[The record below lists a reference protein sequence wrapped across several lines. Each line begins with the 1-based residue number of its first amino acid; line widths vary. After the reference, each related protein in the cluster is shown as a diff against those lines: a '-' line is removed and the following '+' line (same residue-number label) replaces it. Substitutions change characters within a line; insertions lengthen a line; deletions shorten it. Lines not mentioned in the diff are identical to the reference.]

1 MKVAVYGVS
10 MGSNAG
16 RDKPNLIGH
25 ALRAGFK
32 RHSVECLPFEK
43 FDGKVVADVA
53 LAYGW
58 LGELT
63 THVFSKYK
71 EAGKHFVFFDLG
83 YWDRGAE
90 GHYRLGINDWDTAL
104 QMRRGCP
111 SDRFDK
117 LRIPL
122 RNDWDHTSKTI
133 MIVGMSDKAAWTHGY
148 KAGEWEQK
156 TKAEVE
162 KAAPGYSVYV
172 RQKPNKLSR
181 RMAPIEEALREAYFV
196 VSHHS
201 NVAVDALVAG
211 VPFYAK
217 KGVGS
222 LLSNPD
228 FSAATLA
235 SPSHPNKEDMMG
247 LLYDIAYAQWTP
259 GEMRAGACWDY
270 IKGVLKI

>member
-1 MKVAVYGVS
+1 MRVAVYGIS
-10 MGSNAG
+10 AGSNAG

-32 RHSVECLPFEK
+32 RQGVECLPLEK
-43 FDGKVVADVA
+43 FTGEVVADVA

-83 YWDRGAE
+83 YWERGAE
-90 GHYRLGINDWDTAL
+90 GHYRLGIDDWDTAL
-104 QMRRGCP
+104 RMKRGCP
-111 SDRFDK
+111 ADRFDS

-122 RNDWDHTSKTI
+122 RDDWDRKSKTI
-133 MIVGMSDKAAWTHGY
+133 MVVGMSDKAAWTHGY
-148 KAGEWEQK
+148 KAGEWEQQ
-156 TKAEVE
+156 TKAAVE
-162 KAAPGYSVYV
+162 LAVPGYTVYV
-172 RQKPNKLSR
+172 RQKPNKATR

-201 NVAVDALVAG
+201 NVAVDCLVAG

-222 LLSNPD
+222 LMSLPD
-228 FSAATLA
+228 FTADTIRNPTRPAR
-235 SPSHPNKEDMMG
+235 EDMMG

-259 GEMRAGACWDY
+259 AEMRSGACWDY
-270 IKGVLKI
+270 IKSILD